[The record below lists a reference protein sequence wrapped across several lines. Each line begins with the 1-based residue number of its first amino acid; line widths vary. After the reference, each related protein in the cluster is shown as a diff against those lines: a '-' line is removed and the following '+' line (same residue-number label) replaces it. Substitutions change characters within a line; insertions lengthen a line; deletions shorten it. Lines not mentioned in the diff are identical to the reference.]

1 MNLVRYRPLGGL
13 MNLQQDLDTMF
24 QEFFQHEP
32 GLASARESGWVP
44 AVDVVEDK
52 DGYRL
57 VAELP
62 GVNKEDVKISLT
74 EGLLTIRG
82 EKKTETKRDTDN
94 WHRVERSYGSF
105 ERSFRLGGQV
115 DASKV
120 KARYDNGVLTV
131 LVPKAEEAKPR
142 EISIDW

>member
-13 MNLQQDLDTMF
+13 VNFQRDLDSMV
-24 QEFFQHEP
+24 QEFFQHDP
-32 GLASARESGWVP
+32 NLGAHREAWAPS
-44 AVDVVEDK
+44 VDVAEDES
-52 DGYRL
+52 GYRL

-62 GVNKEDVKISLT
+62 GVNKDDVKISLT

-82 EKKTETKRDTDN
+82 EKKSAVKNEGET

-105 ERSFRLGGQV
+105 ERSFRLTAPV
-115 DASKV
+115 DAGKV
-120 KARYDNGVLTV
+120 KARYENGVLTV